1 MKQIKDKTD
10 SYIVGDMACVAV
22 TYKKELTSNSNF
34 GIAFE
39 SKTKRF
45 MDKLE
50 RQSAYLNVFDMSY
63 VGVDWLSKKE
73 PNTYKLFSNSTAQLV
88 ICYGRQEWL
97 SEESFPHDISI
108 SENNAFIY
116 WQVESME
123 YLNGFA
129 NALNSNKELSL
140 KVEIACNDEKIGERL
155 NDKVMKEAIYRIS
168 ATFE

>member
-1 MKQIKDKTD
+1 MKQIKNKTD
-10 SYIVGDMACVAV
+10 SYIVSDMACVTV
-22 TYKKELTSNSNF
+22 TYKKELTSNGNF

-50 RQSAYLNVFDMSY
+50 GQSAYLNVFDMSY
-63 VGVDWLSKKE
+63 VEFDWLSKKE

-88 ICYGRQEWL
+88 ICYGKQEWL

-108 SENNAFIY
+108 SENNTFIY

-123 YLNGFA
+123 YLNAFA
-129 NALNSNKELSL
+129 YALNSNKEVSI

-155 NDKVMKEAIYRIS
+155 NDKIMKEAIYKIS
-168 ATFE
+168 VTFE